1 MTEEHPSKRCFVIAP
16 IGSLGSDTR
25 RRSDQVLKYIISP
38 ALEPLGYQVTRADM
52 ISEPGI
58 ITQQIVQR
66 VMDDELVVADLTG
79 RNPNVF
85 YELAVR
91 HLIRK
96 PVILIQQSGED
107 IPFDVNAARVIH
119 FDHTDLDS
127 AAECRDAIRAQ
138 ADAIERDPNLVHS
151 PISVAIDVTTLRQ
164 SDDPI
169 AAGVAEILSRM
180 QGLEAAIVRRD
191 STTAPKEPDPRIG
204 WGYNAAIK
212 VFTEMTN
219 RLFDSNPRQVVIS
232 NDDIR
237 ELAGR
242 AGVTPKMARDLLIT
256 RAFRSGFIVAEENSR
271 EEGQSLVFTRDHTQP
286 TG

>member
-1 MTEEHPSKRCFVIAP
+1 MTPFIGFYREKRAI
-16 IGSLGSDTR
+16 L
-25 RRSDQVLKYIISP
+25 
-38 ALEPLGYQVTRADM
+38 M
-52 ISEPGI
+52 
-58 ITQQIVQR
+58 
-66 VMDDELVVADLTG
+66 LTC
-79 RNPNVF
+79 
-85 YELAVR
+85 
-91 HLIRK
+91 
-96 PVILIQQSGED
+96 
-107 IPFDVNAARVIH
+107 
-119 FDHTDLDS
+119 LDS

-232 NDDIR
+232 NEDIT

-242 AGVTPKMARDLLIT
+242 TGMTRKMARDLLIT
-256 RAFRSGFIVAEENSR
+256 RAFRSGFIVAEENSG